1 MQEITS
7 ELIADKFVWSV
18 WDSVSRDYKQQYARD
33 IWNQFENALR
43 SASYTDSLKVFL
55 TNFQKRIP
63 AEIKAE
69 VQKDIVEVINLKKDE
84 KVLNILRNETTYL
97 VMLARI
103 RNQERKE
110 AFLEKHGSELKQSDE
125 INFMAPMEER

>member
-18 WDSVSRDYKQQYARD
+18 WDSVNRDYKQQYARD

-63 AEIKAE
+63 AEIKTE
-69 VQKDIVEVINLKKDE
+69 VQKNIVDIINLKK
-84 KVLNILRNETTYL
+84 
-97 VMLARI
+97 
-103 RNQERKE
+103 ERKSI
-110 AFLEKHGSELKQSDE
+110 KYSKK
-125 INFMAPMEER
+125 

>member
-18 WDSVSRDYKQQYARD
+18 WDSVNRDYKQQYARD

-63 AEIKAE
+63 AEIKTE
-69 VQKDIVEVINLKKDE
+69 VQKNIVDIINLKKDE

-110 AFLEKHGSELKQSDE
+110 AFLAKQGSGLKQSDE
-125 INFMAPMEER
+125 INFMAPKGE